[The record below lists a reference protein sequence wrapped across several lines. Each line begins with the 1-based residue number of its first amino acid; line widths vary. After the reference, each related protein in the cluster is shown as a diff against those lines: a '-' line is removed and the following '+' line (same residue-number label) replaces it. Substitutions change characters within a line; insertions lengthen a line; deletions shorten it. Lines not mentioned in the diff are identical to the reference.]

1 MTAVHG
7 TGSDGD
13 GAPTAAVADVGS
25 PPRPTVGRRIAG
37 AVALLALV
45 AALVMVVVAL
55 LRDPVR
61 LVAGLILVVVAVMAG
76 WSALVHRGTG
86 RVLAAVVA
94 VAALVAVVV
103 LLLVGSVVRMALVV
117 VLVVVSTAAAKVALG
132 RDMAQAP
139 QGLRPVGPAQ
149 HGVLLMNPRSGGGKV
164 ERFALVD
171 EARKRG
177 VTPVVLRPGDDLRA
191 LAEAAVAEGADVLGM
206 AGGDGSQALVA
217 DVARHHDVALV
228 VVPAGTRNHF
238 ALDLGLDRE
247 NVVAAL
253 DGFGSAVERSIDIA
267 VLGDQVFVNN
277 ASMGLYATVVQ
288 SEEYRDAKLA
298 TAARMAP
305 DLLGPGGQRVDLRF
319 TGPDG
324 QAAEPADV
332 VLVSNGVYR
341 LDRIGGFGTRA
352 RLDGGVLGVVT
363 VTVDNARNLPE
374 LMAAEA
380 TGRLRGFR
388 GYREWTT
395 AEFVVDSDEPL
406 VNVGVDGEAMRLPP
420 PLRFRVLPG
429 ALRVRTPVDALGIAP
444 AALAPPGPA
453 AAVVGTLR
461 VIAGK
466 PAR

>member
-1 MTAVHG
+1 MSAVQG

-13 GAPTAAVADVGS
+13 GAPAAADDVAG
-25 PPRPTVGRRIAG
+25 PPRPTVGRRIA
-37 AVALLALV
+37 AVVALLALV
-45 AALVMVVVAL
+45 AALVMVVAAL
-55 LRDPVR
+55 LRDPIR
-61 LVAGLILVVVAVMAG
+61 LAATLILVVLAVMAG
-76 WSALVHRGTG
+76 WSALVHRGTW
-86 RVLAAVVA
+86 RVLATVVA

-103 LLLVGSVVRMALVV
+103 LLLAGSIVRMALVV
-117 VLVVVSTAAAKVALG
+117 VLMLVSAAAAKVALG
-132 RDMAQAP
+132 HDMVETS
-139 QGLRPVGPAQ
+139 QGVRPVGPAR

-164 ERFALVD
+164 ERFGLVD

-217 DVARHHDVALV
+217 DVARRHGVALV
-228 VVPAGTRNHF
+228 VIPAGTRNHF

-267 VLGDQVFVNN
+267 MLGDQVFVNN
-277 ASMGLYATVVQ
+277 ASLGLYATVVQ

-305 DLLGPGGQRVDLRF
+305 DLLGPGGRRADLRF

-324 QAAEPADV
+324 QAATPADV

-363 VTVDNARNLPE
+363 VTVDRARDVPE

-395 AEFVVDSDEPL
+395 PEFVVDSAEPL
-406 VNVGVDGEAMRLPP
+406 VDVGVDGEAMRLPP

-429 ALRVRTPVDALGIAP
+429 ALRVRIPVDAGIAP
-444 AALAPPGPA
+444 AALAPPGPG
-453 AAVVGTLR
+453 AAVVGMLR

>member
-1 MTAVHG
+1 MTAVQ
-7 TGSDGD
+7 GSGADGD
-13 GAPTAAVADVGS
+13 GAAAAAGAVAG
-25 PPRPTVGRRIAG
+25 PARPTVGRRVAA

-45 AALVMVVVAL
+45 AALVLVVAAL

-61 LVAGLILVVVAVMAG
+61 LVAGLVLVAVAVMAG
-76 WSALVHRGTG
+76 WSALVHRGTW
-86 RVLAAVVA
+86 RVLAGVVA

-103 LLLVGSVVRMALVV
+103 LLLVGSILRIALVV
-117 VLVVVSTAAAKVALG
+117 VLVLVSTAAAKVALG
-132 RDMAQAP
+132 RDMAEAP
-139 QGLRPVGPAQ
+139 QGLRPVGPAR

-164 ERFALVD
+164 ERFGLVD

-247 NVVAAL
+247 NVAAAL
-253 DGFGSAVERSIDIA
+253 DGFGSAVERSVDIA
-267 VLGDQVFVNN
+267 TLGDQVFVNN
-277 ASMGLYATVVQ
+277 ASLGLYATVVQ

-298 TAARMAP
+298 TAAQMAP
-305 DLLGPGGQRVDLRF
+305 DLLGPGGQRADLRF
-319 TGPDG
+319 AGPDG
-324 QAAEPADV
+324 RAAAPADV

-363 VTVDNARNLPE
+363 VTVDRARDLPE

-395 AEFVVDSDEPL
+395 PEFVVDSDEPL
-406 VNVGVDGEAMRLPP
+406 VDVGVDGEALQLAP
-420 PLRFRVLPG
+420 PLRFRSLPG
-429 ALRVRTPVDALGIAP
+429 ALRVRTPLDASGASP
-444 AALAPPGPA
+444 AALRPAGPWQTVKALVRVLGGRPGQ
-453 AAVVGTLR
+453 
-461 VIAGK
+461 
-466 PAR
+466 

>member
-1 MTAVHG
+1 MTAVPG

-13 GAPTAAVADVGS
+13 GAPAAAADVVG
-25 PPRPTVGRRIAG
+25 PPRPTVGRRIAA

-45 AALVMVVVAL
+45 AALVMVVAAL

-61 LVAGLILVVVAVMAG
+61 LVAGLVLVVLAVMAG
-76 WSALVHRGTG
+76 WSALVHRGTW
-86 RVLAAVVA
+86 RILATVVA

-103 LLLVGSVVRMALVV
+103 LLLAGSILRMVLVV
-117 VLVVVSTAAAKVALG
+117 VLMVVSAAAAKVALG
-132 RDMAQAP
+132 RDMVEAP
-139 QGLRPVGPAQ
+139 QGLRPVGPTQ

-164 ERFALVD
+164 ERFGLVD

-217 DVARHHDVALV
+217 DVARRHDVAVV

-253 DGFGSAVERSIDIA
+253 DAFGSAVERSVDIA
-267 VLGDQVFVNN
+267 MLGEQVFVNN
-277 ASMGLYATVVQ
+277 ASLGLYATVVQ
-288 SEEYRDAKLA
+288 SEDYREAKLA

-305 DLLGPGGQRVDLRF
+305 DLLGPDGQRADLRY

-324 QAAEPADV
+324 QAATPADV

-363 VTVDNARNLPE
+363 VTVDRARDLPE

-395 AEFVVDSDEPL
+395 PEFVVDSDEPL
-406 VNVGVDGEAMRLPP
+406 IDVGVDGEAMRLPP

-429 ALRVRTPVDALGIAP
+429 ALRVRTPVDAPGIAP
-444 AALAPPGPA
+444 AALAPPGPG
-453 AAVVGTLR
+453 AAVVGMLR